1 MQNTEDKL
9 YRVNTYTY
17 ACSAHVRTTLRRAL
31 ALQPTDNV
39 WTGTEYVNAA
49 RQMVG
54 ASGPSEFLP
63 DEPVWELT
71 KLQLLTIHRALEWR
85 ESKSSYLSNSQLLR
99 DEWSNITDEINR
111 VLREVWHS
119 EGKYWM

>member
-1 MQNTEDKL
+1 
-9 YRVNTYTY
+9 
-17 ACSAHVRTTLRRAL
+17 
-31 ALQPTDNV
+31 
-39 WTGTEYVNAA
+39 
-49 RQMVG
+49 
-54 ASGPSEFLP
+54 
-63 DEPVWELT
+63 VWELT